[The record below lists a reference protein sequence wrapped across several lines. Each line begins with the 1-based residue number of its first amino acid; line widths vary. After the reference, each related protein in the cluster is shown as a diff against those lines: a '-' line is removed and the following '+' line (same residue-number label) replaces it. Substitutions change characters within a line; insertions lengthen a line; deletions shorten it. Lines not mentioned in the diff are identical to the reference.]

1 MITIIIAAALVIVLI
16 LVVSFNAKRESL
28 ILDRLHVALRTA
40 GDDGVAPRTVDAAL
54 DRFENV
60 LHSDETDLDARRA
73 YSAFHHMATGAVITD
88 VDGTEVARNRA
99 AEPYASGRHGDAL
112 VESVIKAR
120 LEDALDGESTDE
132 ELRLHGPPER
142 HLVVVGSPLLE
153 EGELLGAV
161 VLVDDVSEQKRLD
174 AVRRDFVANV
184 SHELRTPVGALS
196 LLAETLEGETDTAVI
211 ANFLAR
217 IQDESG
223 RLSRLIDSLLD
234 LSKIEEGLSER
245 TEDVD
250 VAAVIR
256 ESAVAVQAAADHKN
270 ITLNLELAE
279 VPLIMGDTKQLLS
292 AITNLMSNAVK
303 YTPGGGE
310 VTARLAGHVDEVA
323 IAIADNG
330 VGIPRKD
337 LNRVFERFYRVDRGR
352 HADTG
357 GTGLGLSIVRN
368 VAVNHGGRVE
378 VVSEEGVGSTF
389 SMILPT
395 RGAPYDVERDDDPL
409 GAHESDRA
417 EANE

>member
-16 LVVSFNAKRESL
+16 LVVFFNAKRESL

-395 RGAPYDVERDDDPL
+395 QGASYDVERDDDPL

>member
-1 MITIIIAAALVIVLI
+1 MIWIILAAALVIVLI
-16 LVVSFNAKRESL
+16 LVVVFNAQRENA

-40 GDDGVAPRTVDAAL
+40 GDDGVPPRNVNAAL

-88 VDGTEVARNRA
+88 VDGQEVARNRA

-120 LEDALDGESTDE
+120 LEDALAGESTDE

-142 HLVVVGSPLLE
+142 NLVVVGSPLVE
-153 EGELLGAV
+153 DGELLGAV

-196 LLAETLEGETDTAVI
+196 LLAETLQGETDTDVI
-211 ANFLAR
+211 TNFLTR

-223 RLSRLIDSLLD
+223 RLSRLIDDLLD
-234 LSKIEEGLSER
+234 LSKIEEGLAER

-250 VAAVIR
+250 VATVIR
-256 ESAVAVQAAADHKN
+256 EAAGAVRAAADHN
-270 ITLNLELAE
+270 NVTLHLELAE
-279 VPLIMGDTKQLLS
+279 VPPIMGDPNQLLS

-303 YTPGGGE
+303 YTPDGGE
-310 VTARLAGHVDEVA
+310 VTARLAGHSDEVA
-323 IAIADNG
+323 IAVADNG

-352 HADTG
+352 AVDTG

-395 RGAPYDVERDDDPL
+395 SSVGFDD
-409 GAHESDRA
+409 GVSSESSQRA
-417 EANE
+417 EAHE

>member
-1 MITIIIAAALVIVLI
+1 MIWIILAAALVIVLI
-16 LVVSFNAKRESL
+16 VIVTFNAQRERD

-40 GDDGVAPRTVDAAL
+40 GDDGVPPRNVNAAL

-88 VDGTEVARNRA
+88 VDGVEVARNHA
-99 AEPYASGRHGDAL
+99 AAPYASGRHGDAL
-112 VESVIKAR
+112 VESVIKQR

-142 HLVVVGSPLLE
+142 HLVVVGSPLVDD
-153 EGELLGAV
+153 GELLGAV
-161 VLVDDVSEQKRLD
+161 VLVDDVSEQNRLD

-196 LLAETLEGETDTAVI
+196 LLAETLEGETDPAVI
-211 ANFLAR
+211 ANFLTR

-223 RLSRLIDSLLD
+223 RLSRLIDDLLD
-234 LSKIEEGLSER
+234 LSKIEEGLVDR

-256 ESAVAVQAAADHKN
+256 EAAGAVRAAAEHHN
-270 ITLNLELAE
+270 ITLTLELAE
-279 VPLIMGDTKQLLS
+279 VPLIMGDPNQLIS
-292 AITNLMSNAVK
+292 AITNLLSNAVK
-303 YTPGGGE
+303 YSPDEGE
-310 VTARLAGHVDEVA
+310 VTARLAGHGDEVA

-352 HADTG
+352 HAETG

-389 SMILPT
+389 SMILPINT
-395 RGAPYDVERDDDPL
+395 AGEERFVDEDGYDSTE
-409 GAHESDRA
+409 ADRA

>member
-16 LVVSFNAKRESL
+16 LVVFFNAKRESL

-270 ITLNLELAE
+270 ITLKLKLAE

-395 RGAPYDVERDDDPL
+395 QGASYDVERDDDPL